1 MRLVDVYYLLV
12 LIYRTLKVCV
22 QYCSHLSICYVFSN
36 LVVRWDRSSFVS
48 VMYQA
53 SFICYQKQT
62 MRVLHS
68 VFECIKKNDLMSSS
82 GTRAIHPASAASR
95 CMQRLFFFCFFFV
108 IRFISLI
115 LESFYRCI
123 DTRRSGYLR
132 LLWLVCDALAK

>member
-36 LVVRWDRSSFVS
+36 LVRWDRSSFVS

-95 CMQRLFFFCFFFV
+95 CMQRLFFFFV
-108 IRFISLI
+108 SFLLLGSYHRYLSHSTGASI
-115 LESFYRCI
+115 LDVPVI
-123 DTRRSGYLR
+123 
-132 LLWLVCDALAK
+132 